1 MAEKNPWAQYIA
13 DNQAQIENTRKNIA
27 RDQAL
32 LAAGQGDPRI
42 LNLQIQAGLDYIAA
56 LQQQIDTQYLPNYN
70 EWQASRLAPPVSAG
84 GIVGNA
90 NLARDENANAARP
103 ITGQQVAQPDGRITP
118 ATGNAPTNAQAT
130 PTTESNPTTG
140 TDAPLRPATQT
151 QATTYNNNGTLT
163 QPQLA
168 ALQRNTGSGS
178 AYAQSG
184 GPGAAAPGDN
194 NTQANP
200 SVVVNRLNALYSA
213 ENNLIKP
220 RSNVLDNYYSYTYSL
235 SWYLVEPVAYNE
247 TVYKIKKNLNN
258 YYLLAQSGGAGSNA
272 GTAGPELGIGTGYDP
287 EPTRNTV
294 GAQRSPYFNL
304 DYYIDNLSI
313 ETAYAAGIN
322 SGGPMTYKNISFTVS
337 EPNGVTL
344 PINLYRAVNEVY
356 ALAVRKGQATENSFV
371 NYASGMYCMVI
382 RFYGYDEQGRLI
394 MPIGDNVGN
403 TDPSAAVEKFIFYQ
417 QTSLNYSVGS
427 KLTEYRITGAS
438 PSTRVGFSSDRGS
451 IPFNA
456 QFTGTT
462 VKDVLQGQTKNQTA
476 SQAAGD
482 NTRNGQPIN
491 SSPPPTSNASID
503 NLPTGAFDGIPA
515 GGL

>member
-1 MAEKNPWAQYIA
+1 M
-13 DNQAQIENTRKNIA
+13 
-27 RDQAL
+27 
-32 LAAGQGDPRI
+32 
-42 LNLQIQAGLDYIAA
+42 
-56 LQQQIDTQYLPNYN
+56 
-70 EWQASRLAPPVSAG
+70 
-84 GIVGNA
+84 
-90 NLARDENANAARP
+90 
-103 ITGQQVAQPDGRITP
+103 
-118 ATGNAPTNAQAT
+118 
-130 PTTESNPTTG
+130 
-140 TDAPLRPATQT
+140 
-151 QATTYNNNGTLT
+151 
-163 QPQLA
+163 
-168 ALQRNTGSGS
+168 
-178 AYAQSG
+178 
-184 GPGAAAPGDN
+184 
-194 NTQANP
+194 
-200 SVVVNRLNALYSA
+200 
-213 ENNLIKP
+213 
-220 RSNVLDNYYSYTYSL
+220 
-235 SWYLVEPVAYNE
+235 
-247 TVYKIKKNLNN
+247 
-258 YYLLAQSGGAGSNA
+258 AQSGGAGSNA

-322 SGGPMTYKNISFTVS
+322 SGGPMTSKNLSFTVS